1 MELGRLGSRLAGG
14 SGMERLKQFI
24 EEWNAPQEYIEAHTS
39 GSTGTPKAIRLLK
52 SDMKISALATNK
64 FFGINEKSV
73 VGMALSADYIAGK
86 MMAVRSLL
94 SGARLVALPSKTDV
108 CLDGVDG
115 VIDLFAI
122 VPAQIQSFIDKPE
135 YAAKVR
141 NLLIGGA
148 APSAEQCHALTL
160 LGYKAYIS
168 YGMTET
174 CSHVAL
180 ARADDSRRVFHAM
193 PGIVFACEGPECR
206 LVIECPHF
214 SAKRIVTNDVAEILS
229 PHKFRWRGRADNI
242 INSGGIKLIP
252 EELETMYAPFA
263 GSVEY
268 YVTSFAHDKWGRA
281 VALVAATDCES
292 LEAIA
297 EKLRANIAEHK
308 YLPKRL
314 IAVKNLPKAGNGKI
328 RRLDADSAEL
338 LEMAQL

>member
-1 MELGRLGSRLAGG
+1 MECRCFNSRFTGG
-14 SGMERLKQFI
+14 LGMERLKQFI
-24 EEWNAPQEYIEAHTS
+24 GEWNGPEDYIVAHTS
-39 GSTGTPKAIRLLK
+39 GSTGAPKPIRLLK
-52 SDMKISALATNK
+52 SDMKVSALATNS
-64 FFGINEKSV
+64 FFGITDRSV

-86 MMAVRSLL
+86 MMTVRSLL
-94 SGARLVALPSKTDV
+94 SGARLVAIPPKTDV
-108 CLDGVDG
+108 SLDNVDG

-122 VPAQIQSFIDKPE
+122 VPAQIQSFIDRPD

-141 NLLIGGA
+141 NLLVGGA
-148 APSAEQCHALTL
+148 APTAEQCHVLNL
-160 LGYKAYIS
+160 LGYKTYIS

-180 ARADDSRRVFHAM
+180 ARADDSRRVFQAM
-193 PGIVFACEGPECR
+193 PGITFASEGADSR
-206 LVIECPHF
+206 LVIECPRF

-229 PHKFRWRGRADNI
+229 PEKFRWRGRVDNI

-252 EELETMYAPFA
+252 EELEAMYAPFTC
-263 GSVEY
+263 GVEC

-281 VALVAATDCES
+281 VALVAATDCET

-297 EKLRANIAEHK
+297 EKLRSNIAEHK

-328 RRLDADSAEL
+328 RRLDADSQEL
-338 LEMAQL
+338 LDMA